1 LNSKAPPEL
10 ALAPC
15 GNGAGN
21 KTVLQYLGGIGKIQP
36 EDMACGEYLKSNTQW
51 IIKFD
56 AII

>member
-10 ALAPC
+10 ALAPS
-15 GNGAGN
+15 GNGAGD

-36 EDMACGEYLKSNTQW
+36 EDMARGKYLKSYTQRV
-51 IIKFD
+51 IEFD